1 MLRVLSNKKYMS
13 KKKHSPE
20 FKLKIALAVLRTQ
33 DAATVSRQYS
43 IAPSL
48 VHKWRKL
55 LEDQGHLVFGMNND
69 KEKGNL
75 KKQVFKLEQMLGK
88 KEVELNLLKN
98 FSDFYLSENGQS

>member
-1 MLRVLSNKKYMS
+1 MS

-33 DAATVSRQYS
+33 DPTSIARQYGV
-43 IAPSL
+43 AHSL

-55 LEDQGHLVFGMNND
+55 LEEQGHLAFGVTSD
-69 KEKGNL
+69 KEKENM
-75 KKQVFKLEQMLGK
+75 KKQIAKLEQMLGK

-98 FSDFYLSENGQS
+98 FSDFYLSENGPS